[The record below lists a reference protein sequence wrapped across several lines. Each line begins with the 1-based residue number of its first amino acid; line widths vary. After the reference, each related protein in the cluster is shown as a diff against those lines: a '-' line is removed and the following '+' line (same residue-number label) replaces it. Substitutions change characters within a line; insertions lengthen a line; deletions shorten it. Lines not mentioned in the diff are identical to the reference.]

1 MNATNN
7 NTNNEGTQN
16 MKTLKTA
23 GYQTIEAQA
32 ERIKEL
38 EATLIAHVER
48 IKELEGQLDM
58 ALGGPVPIAD

>member
-1 MNATNN
+1 
-7 NTNNEGTQN
+7 
-16 MKTLKTA
+16 MKK
-23 GYQTIEAQA
+23 YKQTDE

-38 EATLIAHVER
+38 EDERDFYLREGNAHHATILRMEAKMEKDAAR